1 MSEGLFQFNLWALNN
16 QTREIQSMDRL
27 DWEELRDQ
35 ITSNGLRN
43 SLLVAPMP
51 TASTSQIL
59 GNNEC
64 FEPYTSNIYTRRVL
78 AGEFTVVNKHLI
90 KDLINLGIWDN
101 KMANMMIEHRGSVQ
115 EIEDIPIQLKAIYK
129 TAWELKQKVLM
140 TMSRDRGFYV
150 DQSQSLNLF
159 FAKPTY
165 NILSNAHLWG
175 WKNGLKTG
183 SYYIRSKPAIASQQF
198 TVAPK
203 SVKNNET
210 NYEENVCELCSS

>member
-1 MSEGLFQFNLWALNN
+1 
-16 QTREIQSMDRL
+16 MDTI
-27 DWEELRDQ
+27 DWEDLRDQ
-35 ITSNGLRN
+35 ITTHGLRN

-90 KDLINLGIWDN
+90 RDLINLGIWDN
-101 KMANMMIEHRGSVQ
+101 GMANTMIEHRGSIQ
-115 EIEDIPIQLKAIYK
+115 EIESIPVQLKAVYK

-159 FAKPTY
+159 FPKPTY

-183 SYYIRSKPAIASQQF
+183 SYYIRSKPAISSQQF
-198 TVAPK
+198 TVAVK
-203 SVKNNET
+203 SVKSSESRNNEP
-210 NYEENVCELCSS
+210 CELCSA